1 VSGSGYAERAEWHDA
16 RRGWSIGLLVD
27 GLAALALTFGVAHYG
42 LGMAIAALPW
52 LVVRERSR
60 PWPWGWFSLAGL
72 ALTAA
77 IAGGVSEFGTADHA
91 LWAAGLQAVI
101 WIHACGWVRWFW
113 GGLTGIGLVWVGAGL
128 IAAWVSAG
136 LDFSVAVSAWW
147 DGWHWPVIAA
157 LGCGVVWVLTFGG
170 EGEPTSQGGGF
181 TLSASGVDVS
191 ALRRRLAVG
200 LAGEAR
206 VRALF
211 LEELPEG
218 MWVLNNLRLPG
229 LGGDIDLLVVGANGV
244 FLPEVKTWSGAISC
258 APDGRTWSR
267 VRAGRWELLPNPA
280 AQTQGEIRALR
291 RYLESADP
299 QLCRRTQLW
308 IEGLIVFAH
317 HEATVDADYSP
328 LLALS
333 PQEAVEAIRTAV
345 ARRALSPRDQERI
358 VELVSAVQ
366 PALPL

>member
-1 VSGSGYAERAEWHDA
+1 MPNMLSG
-16 RRGWSIGLLVD
+16 V
-27 GLAALALTFGVAHYG
+27 
-42 LGMAIAALPW
+42 
-52 LVVRERSR
+52 
-60 PWPWGWFSLAGL
+60 
-72 ALTAA
+72 
-77 IAGGVSEFGTADHA
+77 
-91 LWAAGLQAVI
+91 QAVI
-101 WIHACGWVRWFW
+101 WIHAGGWARWFW
-113 GGLTGIGLVWVGAGL
+113 GGLTAIGAVWVGAGP

-136 LDFSVAVSAWW
+136 LDLGAAVSPWW

-157 LGCGVVWVLTFGG
+157 LGCGVVWVLTFSGYV
-170 EGEPTSQGGGF
+170 EPTIHGGF
-181 TLSASGVDVS
+181 TLSAAGVDVA
-191 ALRRRLAVG
+191 ALQRRLAVG

-308 IEGLIVFAH
+308 IEGLIVF
-317 HEATVDADYSP
+317 ERQS
-328 LLALS
+328 
-333 PQEAVEAIRTAV
+333 
-345 ARRALSPRDQERI
+345 ARLWHGGR
-358 VELVSAVQ
+358 
-366 PALPL
+366 